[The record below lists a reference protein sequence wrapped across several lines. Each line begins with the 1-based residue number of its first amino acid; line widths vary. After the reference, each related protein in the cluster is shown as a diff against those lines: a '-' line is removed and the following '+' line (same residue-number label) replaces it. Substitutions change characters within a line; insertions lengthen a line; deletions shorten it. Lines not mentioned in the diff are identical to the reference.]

1 MTHLGFGAAIL
12 LLLVEG
18 ALGCNFVIFSRVVLG
33 AITVFGGLVDQ

>member
-1 MTHLGFGAAIL
+1 MTHLDFGAAIL

-33 AITVFGGLVDQ
+33 AITVFGGLVDE